1 MYIMLLNIDIRSLE
15 ILYERDLDSCCS
27 SMPNK
32 IADFVSTFAV
42 LVVCICNASSASF
55 ANRYVKIINV
65 TSLIINAVLLYHTI
79 ILTLAHE
86 R

>member
-1 MYIMLLNIDIRSLE
+1 MFLNIDIRSLE
-15 ILYERDLDSCCS
+15 ILYERDLDSCCLS
-27 SMPNK
+27 IPNK
-32 IADFVSTFAV
+32 AEDSGSTFAV
-42 LVVCICNASSASF
+42 LVVCICIASSASF

-65 TSLIINAVLLYHTI
+65 TSLIINVVLLYFTI

>member
-1 MYIMLLNIDIRSLE
+1 MFLNIDIRSLE

-27 SMPNK
+27 SIPNK
-32 IADFVSTFAV
+32 AADFVSTLAV
-42 LVVCICNASSASF
+42 FVVCICIASSASF

-65 TSLIINAVLLYHTI
+65 TSLIFNVVLLYYTI